1 MDRETITPNGT
12 IILVLTAEPEIIIT
26 IRINVLDINDNSPTF
41 PSKYLVSLLLA
52 VHIKHIHRFTF
63 HNRFTLVSHLQH
75 TMVYNVRSKFK
86 NVSIV
91 ESAVIGSRR
100 RLQSASDP
108 DFAENGTIASYV
120 IEGDENTFALIRS
133 SNSTGGDVLLLELLN
148 KLDRE
153 TKDLYILN
161 ISAYDG
167 GTPPRYGYCTVY
179 VNVLDANDN
188 APIFTH
194 SRYDIQ
200 LNETVTPGAK
210 LLRVRATDA
219 DIGANGHITYRL
231 RTNPFEQFLIDQDTG
246 IITV

>member
-1 MDRETITPNGT
+1 LDRETITPNGT

-41 PSKYLVSLLLA
+41 PSKYL
-52 VHIKHIHRFTF
+52 
-63 HNRFTLVSHLQH
+63 
-75 TMVYNVRSKFK
+75 

-120 IEGDENTFALIRS
+120 IEGDENTFTLIRS
-133 SNSTGGDVLLLELLN
+133 SNSTGGDVLLLELLS

-167 GTPPRYGYCTVY
+167 GSPPRYGYCTVY

-246 IITV
+246 IITVRVSRKWEL